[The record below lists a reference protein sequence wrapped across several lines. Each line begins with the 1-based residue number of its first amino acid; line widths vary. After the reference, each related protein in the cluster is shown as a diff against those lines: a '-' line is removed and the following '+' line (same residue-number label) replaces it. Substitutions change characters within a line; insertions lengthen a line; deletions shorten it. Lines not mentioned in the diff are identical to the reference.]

1 MIVRIKHPWL
11 LFICKHTQTHIL
23 DLHCSTDPP
32 SGRTEW
38 GEEGDAGGAGQAEA
52 VEQGEGLL
60 ALRPPPP
67 PPPPCEPSTTP
78 SPSLLPEGIFSS
90 CSTIL
95 RKSFPSRPSDPEPV
109 SGRSKHQEAC
119 FRSWGEISSTR
130 GGRSMW
136 CDLQVGGLLRT
147 DQSNPKR
154 SR

>member
-1 MIVRIKHPWL
+1 MIVRLKHPWL
-11 LFICKHTQTHIL
+11 LLICKPTQTHIL
-23 DLHCSTDPP
+23 DPHCSTDAP

-67 PPPPCEPSTTP
+67 PPPPGQPSTTP
-78 SPSLLPEGIFSS
+78 SPSLLPQGFLSS
-90 CSTIL
+90 CFSNL
-95 RKSFPSRPSDPEPV
+95 WKSFPSRPSDPEPV
-109 SGRSKHQEAC
+109 AGRSKSQEAC

-130 GGRSMW
+130 ERRSMRLTRW
-136 CDLQVGGLLRT
+136 RLVKRA

-154 SR
+154 PR